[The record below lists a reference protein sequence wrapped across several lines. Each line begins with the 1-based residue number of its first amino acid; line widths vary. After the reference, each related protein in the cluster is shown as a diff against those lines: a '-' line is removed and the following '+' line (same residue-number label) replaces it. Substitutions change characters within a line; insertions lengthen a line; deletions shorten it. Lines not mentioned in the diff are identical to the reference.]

1 MYQRPPERTQGAYR
15 GGGGHFL
22 NTLFVGVMSAAAA
35 GVAVWLAAFGGASGI
50 TDFINRV
57 EVSSSSPWVTI
68 ASPHQD
74 VADSAVLNVGDLP
87 PGWVILPD
95 DDDDFEPDHELG
107 DYCKALEE
115 KASKEGVD
123 ASAVSDT
130 MGGPEKQR
138 LRADA
143 AVFSSADDAQRSLD
157 NFREFFSRC
166 SPDIIAQFEEGVR
179 RAAAKGGVIPAQ
191 LQIQTTMSDLGA
203 PAVGESGLAFRINA
217 TVTGPNGSFE
227 FALDLIAFRIGRMG
241 GGLTYTQI
249 GGLRPEE
256 QQQIVQIA
264 AAKLQTANAS
274 LTEA

>member
-1 MYQRPPERTQGAYR
+1 MYRQPPERARDAFR
-15 GGGGHFL
+15 GGQGHFL

-35 GVAVWLAAFGGASGI
+35 GVAVWMAAFGGASGI
-50 TDFINRV
+50 TNSIDRV
-57 EVSSSSPWVTI
+57 EFSSSPPWLTI

-74 VADSAVLNVGDLP
+74 VADSAVLTVGELP

-95 DDDDFEPDHELG
+95 EDDDFEPDHELS

-123 ASAVSDT
+123 ASAISDT

-138 LRADA
+138 LRADT
-143 AVFSSADDAQRSLD
+143 AVFSSTEDAQRSLD

-179 RAAAKGGVIPAQ
+179 RAAARGGIIPAQ

-217 TVTGPNGSFE
+217 TVTGPSGSFE
-227 FALDLIAFRIGRMG
+227 FALDLIAFRVGRMSA
-241 GGLTYTQI
+241 GLAYTQI

-256 QQQIVQIA
+256 QQAIALIA
-264 AAKLQTANAS
+264 AAKLQTANTS
-274 LTEA
+274 LPDA